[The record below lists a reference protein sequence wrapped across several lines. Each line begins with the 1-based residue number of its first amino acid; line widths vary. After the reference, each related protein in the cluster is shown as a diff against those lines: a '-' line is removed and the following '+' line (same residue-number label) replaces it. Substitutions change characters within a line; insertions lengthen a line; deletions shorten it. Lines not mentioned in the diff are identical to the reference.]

1 MALHL
6 TSAELFGHYAPAA
19 THLVAGFCSPRKAA
33 KSRNVTRNAAVLRLV
48 SPFLGGLGGEPQ
60 GSPVRFPGLQTRPVP
75 PSRFAAGVRLI
86 NLNES
91 ETIMTKQTKGA
102 PALVFQST
110 QLDIIARD
118 GQQWLRLLQIGD
130 ALGYPKPHLLNRIYQ
145 KHAAEF
151 AGSMTA
157 LVKLRTK
164 GGMQEVR
171 IFSLRGAHLLGMF
184 ARTEKAAE
192 FRRWV
197 LDILE
202 GQPVEPSPVP
212 ALPKARYHY
221 PRNLLNQPYFM
232 SPGHDRVTLHL
243 SMLADTTQYVSPLMA
258 LLNQLRSE
266 GHEVTAPFD
275 EAAAMRMAL
284 IQADKD
290 IEAMGALALKARF
303 KRSAE

>member
-1 MALHL
+1 
-6 TSAELFGHYAPAA
+6 
-19 THLVAGFCSPRKAA
+19 
-33 KSRNVTRNAAVLRLV
+33 
-48 SPFLGGLGGEPQ
+48 
-60 GSPVRFPGLQTRPVP
+60 
-75 PSRFAAGVRLI
+75 
-86 NLNES
+86 
-91 ETIMTKQTKGA
+91 MTKQTKGA

-118 GQQWLRLLQIGD
+118 GQQWLRSPQIGD
-130 ALGYPKPHLLNRIYQ
+130 ALGYAKAGRISIDKLYQ

-151 AGSMTA
+151 TGSMTA

-212 ALPKARYHY
+212 ALHKARYHY
-221 PRNLLNQPYFM
+221 PRNLLNQPYFS
-232 SPGHDRVTLHL
+232 SPQTGEATLNA
-243 SMLADTTQYVSPLMA
+243 SMIAHPTYVSPLMA
-258 LLNQLRSE
+258 LLNQMRSE

-275 EAAAMRMAL
+275 EALAMRNAVIKTEHVLDEISSMA
-284 IQADKD
+284 
-290 IEAMGALALKARF
+290 MKAQF
-303 KRSAE
+303 RSAE